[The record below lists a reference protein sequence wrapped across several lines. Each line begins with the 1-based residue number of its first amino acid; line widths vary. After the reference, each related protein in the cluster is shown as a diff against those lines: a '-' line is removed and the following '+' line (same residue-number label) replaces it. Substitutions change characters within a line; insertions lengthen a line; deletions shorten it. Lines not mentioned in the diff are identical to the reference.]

1 MTEEW
6 ENKKESFEVTDVREL
21 TENILPL
28 LLKKAGK
35 VTVGDEW
42 HVSSA

>member
-6 ENKKESFEVTDVREL
+6 KSKKESFEVTDVREL
-21 TENILPL
+21 PENLLPR

-35 VTVGDEW
+35 VTVGDGW
-42 HVSSA
+42 HMSSA